1 MLLQQ
6 TAACGGKSGKL
17 KNILLQCFP
26 VIQGFHEEDER
37 ILDVGDSLEGKS
49 CLSFVFPDSSETVI
63 ELVNLFRRKKTYAV
77 SGEDNSTR
85 RAEAWVH
92 LQKNLGYHDLIL
104 YRIPDR
110 ERLSQGYVW
119 LVFRWKSPEARAL
132 FEAGRVPFSR
142 MGKSLADHIMQR
154 ALDCQ
159 AAKKTPASSRPKK
172 PVGGLLPAA
181 AAAVA
186 AGAESPTPWPASSE
200 DHDDDE
206 DQNDDQN
213 DDDDDENENGH
224 PVLAAPQPVR
234 NLGAKRVT
242 PMHPMPS
249 NRDALL
255 PRSKVESFDN
265 NSDSGLWMFAQIAIQ
280 ELQRD

>member
-1 MLLQQ
+1 
-6 TAACGGKSGKL
+6 
-17 KNILLQCFP
+17 LQCFP

-37 ILDVGDSLEGKS
+37 LFEMGDSAEGKS

-63 ELVNLFRRKKTYAV
+63 ELVNLFRRKKTHAV

-110 ERLSQGYVW
+110 ERLSPGYVW
-119 LVFRWKSPEARAL
+119 LVFRWKSPEARSL

-142 MGKSLADHIMQR
+142 MGKALADHIMQR

-186 AGAESPTPWPASSE
+186 AGAESPTPWLASS
-200 DHDDDE
+200 DDQDDE
-206 DQNDDQN
+206 DDQN
-213 DDDDDENENGH
+213 DDDDDNEDENVTLAV
-224 PVLAAPQPVR
+224 PVPVR
-234 NLGAKRVT
+234 NLGARRVT
-242 PMHPMPS
+242 PMPPIPT
-249 NRDALL
+249 NRGALQHL
-255 PRSKVESFDN
+255 AKKQDSFEEGG
-265 NSDSGLWMFAQIAIQ
+265 GLWMFAQIAIQ
-280 ELQRD
+280 ELGDQ